1 MFASPF
7 QKATK
12 DYVEIEFRKGI
23 TAGEYAFAKVK
34 LGSLKKKYL
43 VELLKAMQEITNEV
57 PQIPTHTQT
66 AVRTGYRKV
75 PVDVGYVSQ

>member
-12 DYVEIEFRKGI
+12 DYVEIEYRRGI

-34 LGSLKKKYL
+34 FGSLKKKHL
-43 VELLKAMQEITNEV
+43 VELLAAMREITNDV
-57 PQIPTHTQT
+57 PQIPTQKQT
-66 AVRTGYRKV
+66 AVKAGYRKI
-75 PVDVGYVSQ
+75 PVDVGYVSE

>member
-12 DYVEIEFRKGI
+12 DYVEIEYRRGI

-34 LGSLKKKYL
+34 FGSLKKKQLESVLGSMYQ
-43 VELLKAMQEITNEV
+43 MTQGV
-57 PQIPTHTQT
+57 PQIPTNTQT
-66 AVRTGYRKV
+66 AVKAGYRKI
-75 PVDVGYVSQ
+75 PVDVGYVSE

>member
-12 DYVEIEFRKGI
+12 NYVEIEFRKGI

-34 LGSLKKKYL
+34 FGSLKKKYL
-43 VELLKAMQEITNEV
+43 VELLSAMKELTNDI
-57 PQIPTHTQT
+57 PQIPTQTQT
-66 AVRTGYRKV
+66 AVKAGFRKI
-75 PVDVGYVSQ
+75 PVDVGHVSD